1 MIILS
6 GNKLLVI
13 QAGAWEKENSREVK
27 MNLSDYFDNAKGYGI
42 LATSDSA
49 GKVNAAVYARP
60 HFFDENTIAFI
71 MRERLTHA
79 NLQANP
85 YATYL
90 FIEPA
95 PGYSGKRLYL
105 TKLREET
112 NDELIATICRR
123 CDYSMFTEQLTRH
136 VVFFTIDKVLPLIGS
151 GSS

>member
-1 MIILS
+1 
-6 GNKLLVI
+6 
-13 QAGAWEKENSREVK
+13 
-27 MNLSDYFDNAKGYGI
+27 MNLSDYFDNTKGYGV
-42 LATSDSA
+42 LATADST

-60 HFFDENTIAFI
+60 HFFEENTIAFI

-79 NLQANP
+79 NLQTNP

-90 FIEPA
+90 FIQSGL
-95 PGYSGKRLYL
+95 GYAGKRLYL

-123 CDYSMFTEQLTRH
+123 CDYSAFTEKLTRH

-151 GSS
+151 GN